1 MGRSRRHREAA
12 AVSEVDQWV
21 SGMGCVAARLA
32 IGEPRQLK
40 KTSCLGRAGI
50 EYIVAC
56 ISEYARDGCGLAPIL
71 AREMIM
77 TVQFSLTDLG
87 GDTLARA
94 TALALDADGFGVSD
108 FIGRSDPNDVYR
120 FTLGSPQAVEVA
132 LSLSNKSAAA
142 QLQLYDGSGRLV
154 TRAHYEPDGAFL
166 AGMLSSGTYYLAV
179 SSADAVDLLSDADT
193 GYRLTLSTQA
203 RNDGSAGH
211 SLATAK
217 ALGSLSSTATKASDR
232 FDAAAGSDVFSF
244 RMTASGIANI
254 ALSGLRSGADVS
266 LSLRDDL
273 GRLVAMSSASGYY
286 NGLISQQ
293 LATGTY
299 YLSVSGQSAV
309 ASGYSLVA
317 WSGATKV
324 GTASADGAGATL
336 TTARSLGTLSTT
348 ATSYADYI
356 GRSGDTTDTYR
367 FAITSASRVSLDLLG
382 LNEQSWTNLQ
392 LLDAN
397 GNAVRWI
404 TGGSGVVI
412 LAKGTYYA
420 QVMQGF
426 GETGYAIKASAS
438 AIPNAIGRTRA
449 TATSLGTLTATPVS
463 RSDFV
468 GSVTPDDFYS
478 FKLTGNSRV
487 GLRLIVPDGGGH
499 ATLTLMDASGQ
510 VLGTREWTGAEDIAV
525 RSSVHWDAAFD
536 TVLGAGTYYVQVHSD
551 DQEKY
556 YQLGAVAVTGPDG
569 SAGHSQAKATSL
581 GTLGATAVARSDWV
595 GRAAPTDFYSFKL
608 AAYST
613 VNLFLDGDTAALPN
627 LRLLA
632 SDGSEIAYLDYA
644 NDLDA
649 AKLTRRLGAGTYYV
663 AIDQEQWGEGAY
675 SISASAVPGPNGAGG
690 KTQAAA
696 TALPGGIS
704 STVQTLTDTVGAA
717 AGAEDW
723 YKFTLTKAQVIN
735 FLPIGANTVSI
746 DVYGP
751 DGWIDGGFSGGAWS
765 ASREVQPGTYYVKAY
780 QLYGSSGATTLED
793 YSLRYWTGAPATG
806 SSSTDNAGGTLATAR
821 NLGTLS
827 QASSTAVADWI
838 GVKGSVS
845 DAADVYKFTL
855 SGRSIVDFTL
865 AGAMSNSG
873 SPDFIVYDASGKQL
887 HDEYVPWLDGTQVES
902 FDLDK
907 GTYYLKLAN
916 TTGSVSYRLSAR
928 VKTAIADKA
937 GDTRATAYDLGTIG
951 TSAVSVADYFDT
963 GAAGTLDV
971 FKFGIGTSSTI
982 SFDFDAVGDIYDWA
996 NFSLYDEVGNEID
1009 TWSVPGVD
1017 GTSVLEN
1024 LSAGT
1029 YYLSV
1034 NTDVYGLSG
1043 PYTLS
1048 LRGTAAASTP
1058 KPPAPG
1064 TGLSGAT
1071 PIGAVSDVPRSVGGW
1086 VGLAMSEQYYGFTL
1100 DADGYVSVRVAGTD
1114 GAAPL
1119 FSIVDAGGA
1128 LEEGSIDSSAGTQ
1141 VFYLTKGT
1149 HYVRVESPSYGD
1161 DLPFSVTVKR
1171 ASVVDQAGHSLA
1183 TAKTIALSASSA
1195 TIRDSVFSAAGPEY
1209 FKFTLASKQ
1218 VVNLR
1223 LTGDLGISGYRILDS
1238 AGNLVAEGQRGPGAT
1253 AFTLNAGSYYLEVDG
1268 FGRDVA
1274 YALTTWTGAVVVG
1287 SSGTDGAGATMATA
1301 ASLGTLTT
1309 TAVARADWLGSGD
1322 PTDMYKFVLSK
1333 TSRLTLGFSGLTPDR
1348 SLTWSVVD
1356 STGQELFA
1364 STSDSIAEPIDL
1376 LAGSYYLKLG
1386 AGPTN
1391 TPYRMA
1397 LSATALPDAAGK
1409 TFDAPKALGALG
1421 ATAVSVSDAVYRR
1434 QGVDGDDYYSFTI
1447 SSPRLVT
1454 LGVTSLDSTNG
1465 SSVWLNLK
1473 DSLGQDIDNAFLGP
1487 DGTMQKVLQ
1496 AGTYRFS
1503 ISATTEGTDLYT
1515 VSAKAE
1521 PAPDGGA
1528 SHTLEAAKAL
1538 PTLLGTAALLASD
1551 TVNPG
1556 YGEDFYTFK
1565 LAKASTVRLE
1575 LDMQSGSGVVGL
1587 MTAAGGPLE
1596 SGYAV
1601 DPECPGSVVVSLAA
1615 GSYAVRVTG
1624 AGSYRLLGAAVA
1636 SPDGSA
1642 GHTTASA
1649 TVLTPQAAPK
1659 TVSDSL
1665 SGGAPR
1671 DVYKITLASAGR
1683 VNLNLASDS
1692 GAPITLSLQYASG
1705 ASIQDSY
1712 IAPGGSSAGISRLLA
1727 AGTYYVA
1734 VSQSA
1739 DNALDAAYVLTYA
1752 TGETATGTSA
1762 AVDTA
1767 GAGFSA
1773 AKALG
1778 AVGPSP
1784 VTTLGWIGSSDTTDI
1799 YSFSLDAD
1807 SLAAIVLGGAKGSVW
1822 MEVYDASG
1830 SLIDTAQSDGYGAYS
1845 FRTRLAAGSY
1855 YLKLATTAADVG
1867 YSLSL
1872 ATETTAEPAGR
1883 SPATARDLG
1892 LDPAG
1897 KTAEAKLVGTEE
1909 RYYRF
1914 SLSSPT
1920 YVDLTVRN
1928 ASASVRADL
1937 LAPDDLTIPL
1947 ASFTGSPHGDA
1958 RYGAMLAAGDH
1969 YVRISGASAGVGS
1982 YTLEVRPATLS
1993 IAAASVTEGNS
2004 GTAVLTY
2011 VVSLSAPS
2019 SLPVT
2024 VGYATANGSA
2034 TAGSD
2039 YVAQSGML
2047 TIAAGQTSGT
2057 VSILVKGDTAV
2068 EGNETLKLTLS
2079 GAAGAVLAGGASAI
2093 SATGT
2098 IRNDDTATARLAAFS
2113 AADTSPDIQTAALRV
2128 VKEPAAVSPAASEAG
2143 NDGVAPTS
2151 LAVVAKDDAPALA
2164 WSVSSVD
2171 GFGTDAMSRLASA
2184 SPASDSR
2191 PSATLFGL
2199 VDPALVEAG
2208 RKPETGAFLAP
2219 AGASIDILAAQLAS
2233 VNAGTRLGTA
2243 DSIWTRV
2250 EGAAPWLSSTRPHAG
2265 SGALVA

>member
-1 MGRSRRHREAA
+1 
-12 AVSEVDQWV
+12 
-21 SGMGCVAARLA
+21 
-32 IGEPRQLK
+32 
-40 KTSCLGRAGI
+40 
-50 EYIVAC
+50 
-56 ISEYARDGCGLAPIL
+56 
-71 AREMIM
+71 M

-120 FTLGSPQAVEVA
+120 FTVGSPQAVEVA

-142 QLQLYDGSGRLV
+142 QLQLYDVSGRLV
-154 TRAHYEPDGAFL
+154 TSAHYEPDGAFL
-166 AGMLSSGTYYLAV
+166 AGMLGSGTYYLAV
-179 SSADAVDLLSDADT
+179 SSADAADLLSYADT
-193 GYRLTLSTQA
+193 GYRLTLSTKPT
-203 RNDGSAGH
+203 NDGSAGH

-254 ALSGLRSGADVS
+254 ALSGLRSGANVS

-286 NGLISQQ
+286 SGLISQQ
-293 LATGTY
+293 LAAGTY

-309 ASGYSLVA
+309 ASSYSLVA

-348 ATSYADYI
+348 DTSYADYI
-356 GRSGDTTDTYR
+356 GRNGDTTDTYK

-404 TGGSGVVI
+404 TGGSGVVV
-412 LAKGTYYA
+412 LPKGTYYA

-510 VLGTREWTGAEDIAV
+510 ILGTREWTGAEDIAV

-556 YQLGAVAVTGPDG
+556 YQFGAVAVIGPDG

-581 GTLGATAVARSDWV
+581 GTLGATAVARTDWV
-595 GRAAPTDFYSFKL
+595 GRAAPTDYYSFKL

-613 VNLFLDGDTAALPN
+613 VTLFLDGDTAALPN

-632 SDGSEIAYLDYA
+632 SDGSEIANFDDTD
-644 NDLDA
+644 DLDA
-649 AKLTRRLGAGTYYV
+649 AKLTWRLGAGTYYV
-663 AIDQEQWGEGAY
+663 AIDQERWGEGAY

-690 KTQAAA
+690 KTQATA

-751 DGWIDGGFSGGAWS
+751 DGWIGGGFSGGAWS

-865 AGAMSNSG
+865 AGSLSNSG
-873 SPDFIVYDASGKQL
+873 SPDFIVYDASGNQL
-887 HDEYVPWLDGTQVES
+887 YDEYVPWLDGTQVES
-902 FDLDK
+902 LDLDK
-907 GTYYLKLAN
+907 GTYYLKFGN

-928 VKTAIADKA
+928 VKTAIPDKG
-937 GDTRATAYDLGTIG
+937 GDTLAAAYDLGNIG
-951 TSAVSVADYFDT
+951 TSAVSVSDYFDLGY
-963 GAAGTLDV
+963 GARSDV
-971 FKFGIGTSSTI
+971 FKFGIGTSSSV
-982 SFDFDAVGDIYDWA
+982 SFDFASEQDHSGWVS
-996 NFSLYDEVGNEID
+996 FSLYDVAGNRVD
-1009 TWSVPGVD
+1009 DWSALD
-1017 GTSVLEN
+1017 ADSTSVIKN
-1024 LSAGT
+1024 LAPGT
-1029 YYLSV
+1029 YYL
-1034 NTDVYGLSG
+1034 GLSGNSNSG

-1048 LRGTAAASTP
+1048 LRGTAPASTP

-1086 VGLAMSEQYYGFTL
+1086 VGRAMSEQYYGFTL
-1100 DADGYVSVRVAGTD
+1100 DVDGYVSVRVAGTD

-1238 AGNLVAEGQRGPGAT
+1238 AGNLVAEGQPGPGAT

-1386 AGPTN
+1386 AGAGA

-1409 TFDAPKALGALG
+1409 TLDAPKALGALG
-1421 ATAVSVSDAVYRR
+1421 PTAVSVSDAVYLR
-1434 QGVDGDDYYSFTI
+1434 QGVDGDDYYSFTV
-1447 SSPRLVT
+1447 SSPSLVT
-1454 LGVTSLDSTNG
+1454 LGVTSLDSTSG
-1465 SSVWLNLK
+1465 SSVWLKIK

-1487 DGTMQKVLQ
+1487 DGTMRKVLQ
-1496 AGTYRFS
+1496 AGTYRFA
-1503 ISATTEGTDLYT
+1503 ISATTEGTNFYT
-1515 VSAKAE
+1515 LSAKAD

-1528 SHTLEAAKAL
+1528 SHTLDAAKAL
-1538 PTLLGTAALLASD
+1538 PTLVGTAALLASD

-1575 LDMQSGSGVVGL
+1575 LDMQSGSGAAGL
-1587 MTAAGGPLE
+1587 MTAAGSPLE

-1601 DPECPGSVVVSLAA
+1601 DPERPGSVVVSLAA

-1624 AGSYRLLGAAVA
+1624 AGSYRLLGAAVT

-1649 TVLTPQAAPK
+1649 TVLTPQTAPK

-1671 DVYKITLASAGR
+1671 DVYKITLTSAAR

-1705 ASIQDSY
+1705 ASMQESY

-1727 AGTYYVA
+1727 AGTYYAA

-1762 AVDTA
+1762 APDTA

-1909 RYYRF
+1909 RYYHF

-1928 ASASVRADL
+1928 ATANVRADL
-1937 LAPDDLTIPL
+1937 LAPDDLTNPL

-1969 YVRISGASAGVGS
+1969 YVRISGDSAGVGS

-2039 YVAQSGML
+2039 YVAQSGTL

-2098 IRNDDTATARLAAFS
+2098 IRNDDTATARLVAFS
-2113 AADTSPDIQTAALRV
+2113 AADASSDIQTAALRV
-2128 VKEPAAVSPAASEAG
+2128 AKEPPTAVSPAASEAG

-2151 LAVVAKDDAPALA
+2151 LAVVAKEDAPALA
-2164 WSVSSVD
+2164 LSVGPVD
-2171 GFGTDAMSRLASA
+2171 RSGTDAMSPLAAA
-2184 SPASDSR
+2184 SPASNSR

-2243 DSIWTRV
+2243 DRIWTRV